1 MINNVNYVI
10 GDILEGENNSPRDGN
25 HYIVFFEK
33 LDGHDFVGA
42 MITTSRYHG
51 RNLPMSISHFE
62 THKSEQTEWVVSY
75 RGSYLVPAKL
85 HKFNEM
91 GPFHKV
97 GQLTRNGIEFL
108 LNAIGNKALHPWE
121 YYENSGI

>member
-1 MINNVNYVI
+1 MNDVNYQI
-10 GDILEGENNSPRDGN
+10 GEILEGENNSPRDGN

-33 LDGHDFVGA
+33 LDGCDFVGA
-42 MITTSRYHG
+42 MISTSSYRG
-51 RNLPMSISHFE
+51 RNLPMSVEHFE
-62 THKSEQTEWVVSY
+62 THNPDFIEWIVSY

-97 GQLTRNGIEFL
+97 GQLTQTGIEFL
-108 LNAIGNKALHPWE
+108 IKAIGDRPLHPWE
-121 YYENSGI
+121 FYKN

>member
-1 MINNVNYVI
+1 MDNDVNYTI
-10 GDILEGENNSPRDGN
+10 GEILEGENNSPQDGN

-33 LDGHDFVGA
+33 LDGRDFVGA
-42 MITTSRYHG
+42 MISTKKYQG
-51 RNLPMSISHFE
+51 RNLPMSASHFE
-62 THKSEQTEWVVSY
+62 THDSEQNQWAVSY

-97 GQLTRNGIEFL
+97 GQLTRDGIEFL
-108 LNAIGNKALHPWE
+108 INGIGDKPLHPWE
-121 YYENSGI
+121 AYRNLGN